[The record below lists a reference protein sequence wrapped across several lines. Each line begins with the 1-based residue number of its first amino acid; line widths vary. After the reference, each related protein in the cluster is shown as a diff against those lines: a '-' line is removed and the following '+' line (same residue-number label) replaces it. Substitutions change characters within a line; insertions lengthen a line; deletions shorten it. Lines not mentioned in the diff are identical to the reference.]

1 MLIELDEVPAR
12 YLLELALERIAQ
24 ERRAHEDRMAQI
36 ASVFWDRPALGYYRQ
51 QARAA

>member
-1 MLIELDEVPAR
+1 VLIDLDTIEPR

-24 ERRAHEDRMAQI
+24 ERRAHENRMAQI